1 MTAREFHAFKA
12 VALDAV
18 MQSYERLRRGYDVVV
33 VEGAGSPAEVNL
45 RENDIANMG
54 FATAAD
60 CRVLIVA
67 DIDRG
72 GVFAHL
78 LGTLE
83 CLAEDERER
92 VAGFVINRFR
102 GDLAL
107 LEPGIDWL
115 QERTAK
121 PVFGVLPYLHGLN
134 LDSLERRLKVIVPVL
149 PRISNHTDFDALRAH
164 PQVDLAFIGPG
175 SPIPP
180 SDLIVLPGSKSVQA
194 DLGWL
199 REQGWDSAIGR
210 HLRYGG
216 KLIAICGGMQ
226 MIGASVHDPCGVEGP
241 AATVKGLGLLE
252 YETTLQAE
260 KRLERVSG
268 KLLLPGSPAFAGYE
282 IHMGM
287 TRGAALQRP
296 ALEIAGRQDGALSAD
311 GQILA
316 TYVHGLF
323 DEPEACS
330 ALLAWAGLDRPQRID
345 YRALRERS
353 IERLADAIAGS
364 MDLGALF
371 ARMLRPA
378 RETRTARGR
387 ATT

>member
-1 MTAREFHAFKA
+1 
-12 VALDAV
+12 
-18 MQSYERLRRGYDVVV
+18 
-33 VEGAGSPAEVNL
+33 
-45 RENDIANMG
+45 
-54 FATAAD
+54 
-60 CRVLIVA
+60 
-67 DIDRG
+67 
-72 GVFAHL
+72 
-78 LGTLE
+78 
-83 CLAEDERER
+83 
-92 VAGFVINRFR
+92 
-102 GDLAL
+102 
-107 LEPGIDWL
+107 
-115 QERTAK
+115 
-121 PVFGVLPYLHGLN
+121 
-134 LDSLERRLKVIVPVL
+134 
-149 PRISNHTDFDALRAH
+149 
-164 PQVDLAFIGPG
+164 LAFIGPG

-194 DLGWL
+194 DLNWL
-199 REQGWDSAIGR
+199 REQGWDSAIKR

-226 MIGASVHDPCGVEGP
+226 MIGTSLHDPSGVEGP
-241 AATVKGLGLLE
+241 AATMKGLGLLE

-268 KLLLPGSPAFAGYE
+268 KLLLSGSPAFAGYE
-282 IHMGM
+282 IHMG
-287 TRGAALQRP
+287 TTQGAALRRP
-296 ALEIAGRQDGALSAD
+296 ALEIAGRQDGALSTD

-323 DEPEACS
+323 DEPESCS

-353 IERLADAIAGS
+353 IERLADAIAGN

-378 RETRTARGR
+378 KETRTARGR